1 MNPHK
6 FDLQVRGW
14 IVEAVQTKPLI
25 SFSDLVNE
33 LPGVDPNEIVRGLKE
48 LGNITLGRD
57 TPRFIQDIQEH
68 PIKLPVPHPLDYDWR
83 FVPETIDYLFIRID
97 RLNLASPGLCFLGAP
112 TLFRAAYERGITSPF
127 YLVDAS
133 AVSAAAAQGA
143 APNKVFTTDLLTGTI
158 PDLKAGIV
166 VTDPPWYEEFVRS
179 FLWAAAQIVQPGG
192 TVLLSFPPIG
202 TRPLI
207 EEEWARTEAF
217 AQQLGLSVREKE
229 TSLKYQSPPFEQN
242 AMRAAQHDYIHT
254 DWRPGVLV
262 MFEKTGECQVP
273 RPLAQSHQE
282 EWAEQSLLGVRWK
295 FCCQQVLDGSPVL
308 KQITPG
314 DILNS
319 VSRRDPRRDNADVWT
334 SGNRI
339 YSCENTTRLRLIT
352 KALAAGV
359 RPDTYISDLLGR
371 ELNQAEGEAV
381 LLAARQVTK
390 VTSLELQEYLLNWGG

>member
-1 MNPHK
+1 MNPHN
-6 FDLQVRGW
+6 FDLQVLDW
-14 IVEAVQTKPLI
+14 IVEAVGAQPLI

-33 LPGVDPNEIVRGLKE
+33 LPGVDPNEVARGLKG

-57 TPRFIQDIQEH
+57 IPRFLQDLQQH
-68 PIKLPVPHPLDYDWR
+68 AIKLPVPHPLDYDWR
-83 FVPETIDYLFIRID
+83 FVPETIDYLFTRID

-112 TLFRAAYERGITSPF
+112 TRLRAAHERGITAPF

-133 AVSAAAAQGA
+133 DVSAAATQGA
-143 APNKVFTTDLLTGTI
+143 APNKVFLTDLLTGTV
-158 PDLKAGIV
+158 PDLQAGLV
-166 VTDPPWYEEFVRS
+166 VTDPPWYEEYVRS

-192 TVLLSFPPIG
+192 FVLLSFPPVG

-207 EEEWARTEAF
+207 AEEWTRIEAF
-217 AQQLGLSVREKE
+217 AQQLGLSVREKA

-242 AMRAAQHDYIHT
+242 AMRAAHHDYIHT

-262 MFEKTGECQVP
+262 LFEKTGECRTP
-273 RPLAQSHQE
+273 RPLAQSYQE

-295 FCCQQVLDGSPVL
+295 FRRQQVLDGSPVL
-308 KQITPG
+308 EQITPG

-339 YSCENTTRLRLIT
+339 YSSGNTMRLALIT
-352 KALAAGV
+352 KALAAGI
-359 RPDTYISDLLGR
+359 RPDTYISELLGR
-371 ELNQAEGEAV
+371 DLSRAEGEAV
-381 LLAARQVTK
+381 LFAGRQVAK